1 MRIEPKIPGSTYV
14 EPRYALQRSKLEFQS
29 PHYNHEDEMI
39 IKHRKELNSLYDV
52 SACTRNEELKKLINE
67 RLIVLEE
74 LLGV

>member
-29 PHYNHEDEMI
+29 PHYNHADEMI
-39 IKHRKELNSLYDV
+39 IKQRKELNGLYDLYAKSGTEARKV
-52 SACTRNEELKKLINE
+52 INK

-74 LLGV
+74 LLNI